1 MLGTRFILCIEIR
14 AFVDFH
20 EMSAKII
27 DWTIE
32 QKVWNILS
40 SQAFHLI
47 SFKSFMT
54 WYIGVLLISMDIVA
68 KRSRQLLFWSEDKLV
83 IDDLFL
89 ISNFILKS
97 QFRDSLWRFNLVW
110 CWKLCLLQSLA
121 AWFTV
126 YWQWETEHCQKLYAI
141 PNKNQNCTMKYIKDH
156 WIILYVLS

>member
-1 MLGTRFILCIEIR
+1 MRFILCIEIW
-14 AFVDFH
+14 AFIDFH

-141 PNKNQNCTMKYIKDH
+141 RNKTLNCAVKYIKDQ
-156 WIILYVLS
+156 WFILYVLS